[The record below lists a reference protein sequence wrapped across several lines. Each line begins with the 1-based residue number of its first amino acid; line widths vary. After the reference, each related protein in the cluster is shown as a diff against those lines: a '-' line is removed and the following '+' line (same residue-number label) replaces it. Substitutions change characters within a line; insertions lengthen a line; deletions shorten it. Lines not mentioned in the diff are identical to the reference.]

1 MSVFDEDIIE
11 TQLDNINDIYF
22 SHKNVMYSG
31 LKFIHLLDDTLRR
44 CRKRSK
50 GTFVWVYFSV
60 SVIKVYFVKKGII
73 QYSIYYKPGLY
84 NAYHQNPGDIVTND
98 YTNDEYK
105 PRFEKYQFH
114 EIAGCDFY
122 DIDNEWLNK
131 FYNIIF
137 NHESI

>member
-11 TQLDNINDIYF
+11 NQLDNINDIYF

-31 LKFIHLLDDTLRR
+31 LKFMHLLDDTLRR
-44 CRKRSK
+44 CRKRSR
-50 GTFVWVYFSV
+50 GTFVWVYFSA

-73 QYSIYYKPGLY
+73 QYSIYYKSGFY
-84 NAYHQNPGDIVTND
+84 NAYRNTPGDIITND

-105 PRFEKYQFH
+105 PRFEKYHFH
-114 EIAGCDFY
+114 EIVGSDFY

-137 NHESI
+137 NHEHI

>member
-1 MSVFDEDIIE
+1 MGVFDEDIIE
-11 TQLDNINDIYF
+11 NQLDNINDIYF
-22 SHKNVMYSG
+22 NHKNVMFSG
-31 LKFIHLLDDTLRR
+31 LNFTHLLDNTLRR

-73 QYSIYYKPGLY
+73 QYSIYYNPGFY
-84 NAYHQNPGDIVTND
+84 NAYLYAPGDIITND
-98 YTNDEYK
+98 YTNDVCK

-114 EIAGCDFY
+114 EITGCDFY

-137 NHESI
+137 NHEHF